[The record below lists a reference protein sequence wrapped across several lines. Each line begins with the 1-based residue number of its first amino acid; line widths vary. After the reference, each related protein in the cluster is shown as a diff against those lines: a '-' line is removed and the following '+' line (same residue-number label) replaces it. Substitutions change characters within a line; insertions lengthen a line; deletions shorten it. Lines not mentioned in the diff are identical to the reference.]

1 MTDNRFGN
9 AFTSEESNVMANDIR
24 INPEALW
31 SVAGRHK
38 DVADVVA
45 RSRLAGANIEAVLC
59 SYGPIMNQTKA
70 AAANLLR
77 VRDAEL
83 RAHVI
88 RHRDA
93 ASRLRQAAANFTATE
108 DLNAE
113 RLRLE

>member
-1 MTDNRFGN
+1 MTNH
-9 AFTSEESNVMANDIR
+9 IR
-24 INPEALW
+24 INPEALR
-31 SVAGRHK
+31 SVAARH
-38 DVADVVA
+38 DEVADVVT
-45 RSRLAGANIEAVLC
+45 RSRLAGANIEAMLC

-83 RAHVI
+83 RAHDI
-88 RHRDA
+88 RNRDA
-93 ASRLRQAAANFTATE
+93 ATRLRQAAVNFTATE

>member
-1 MTDNRFGN
+1 MTNH
-9 AFTSEESNVMANDIR
+9 IR

-31 SVAGRHK
+31 SVAARHEN
-38 DVADVVA
+38 VADILT

-70 AAANLLR
+70 AATNLLR
-77 VRDAEL
+77 LRDAEL
-83 RAHVI
+83 RAHDI

-108 DLNAE
+108 DLNAD

>member
-1 MTDNRFGN
+1 MTNH
-9 AFTSEESNVMANDIR
+9 IR
-24 INPEALW
+24 INSEALR
-31 SVAGRHK
+31 SVAARHEE
-38 DVADVVA
+38 VADVVA

-70 AAANLLR
+70 AATNLLR
-77 VRDAEL
+77 LRDAEL
-83 RAHVI
+83 RAHDT
-88 RHRDA
+88 RHRAA